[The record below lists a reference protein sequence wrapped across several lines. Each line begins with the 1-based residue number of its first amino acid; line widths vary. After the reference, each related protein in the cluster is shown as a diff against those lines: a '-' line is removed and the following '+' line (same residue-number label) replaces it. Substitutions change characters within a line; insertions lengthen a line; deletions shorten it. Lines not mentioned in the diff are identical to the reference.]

1 LDFNGIPEKIPNTF
15 YMRVPLWRVEPD
27 TYLDWKRR
35 RAGLTKLLGG
45 TQMEINRTK
54 LEVDRIMWERTL
66 RARPQPTEDDFA
78 LKNKIIDILDGISL
92 WD

>member
-1 LDFNGIPEKIPNTF
+1 
-15 YMRVPLWRVEPD
+15 
-27 TYLDWKRR
+27 
-35 RAGLTKLLGG
+35 
-45 TQMEINRTK
+45 MEINRTK